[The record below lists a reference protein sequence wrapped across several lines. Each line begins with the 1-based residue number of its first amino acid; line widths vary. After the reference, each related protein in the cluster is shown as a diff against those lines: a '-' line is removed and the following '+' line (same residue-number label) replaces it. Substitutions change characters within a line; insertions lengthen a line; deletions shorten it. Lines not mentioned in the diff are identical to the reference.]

1 MALLAE
7 LVAINS
13 VSSEPVVGMVD
24 AIGNRLDRPGISLE
38 RLSTGEPGKL
48 NLVARAGP
56 EGAVG
61 EGLVLS
67 GHMDVVPPGV
77 GWSSDPFTL
86 TAQGDR
92 LVGRGT
98 ADMKG
103 FLALAVGR
111 MAALDPARLRAPVV
125 LLLTCDEETGTRGAR
140 HLVSTWNASNTLPA
154 AAIIGEP
161 TSLGV
166 VSAHKGHL
174 RLRCTF
180 TGVPA
185 HSGLPHLGRNAI
197 EPAGKA
203 IVALAELR
211 EALEDERLPAS
222 DRFPEVPFVV
232 LNIATVLGGT
242 AFNVVPGQCVLELGI
257 RTLPGGDSAALVER
271 IRECIGT
278 AVKQS
283 PFTLEVAG
291 ETPAMMTH
299 GDTPVHRWLADQ
311 RQQREVRSV
320 SFASDGGWLAQL
332 GLDCVLWGPGSID
345 VAHKPD
351 EYLPAA
357 EFVEAGQVLD
367 RAIAHFAG
375 KR

>member
-1 MALLAE
+1 MDVLAE
-7 LVAINS
+7 LIAINS

-24 AIGNRLDRPGISLE
+24 AICNRLDRPGMVLD
-38 RLSTGEPGKL
+38 RLPAGEPGKF
-48 NLVARAGP
+48 NLLARIGP
-56 EGAVG
+56 EIEGRD
-61 EGLVLS
+61 GLVLS
-67 GHMDVVPPGV
+67 GHMDVVPPGN

-86 TAQGDR
+86 TARGDH
-92 LVGRGT
+92 LAGRGA

-103 FLALAVGR
+103 FLALAVSR
-111 MAALDPARLRAPVV
+111 VAALDPARLRAPVV

-140 HLVSTWNASNTLPA
+140 HLVSTWDAARTLPA
-154 AAIIGEP
+154 ATIIGEP

-197 EPAGKA
+197 EPAGRA

-211 EALEDERLPAS
+211 ETLEDERPPAS
-222 DRFPEVPFVV
+222 ARFPEVPFVV
-232 LNIATVLGGT
+232 LNIATVGGGT
-242 AFNVVPGQCVLELGI
+242 AFNVVPGQCVLDLGI
-257 RTLPGGDSAALVER
+257 RTLPGSDPAALVER
-271 IRECIGT
+271 VRDCIAASVGQ
-278 AVKQS
+278 A
-283 PFTLEVAG
+283 PFTVAVMG
-291 ETPAMMTH
+291 ETPAMMTPS
-299 GDTPVHRWLADQ
+299 DTPIHQWLARRRGQ
-311 RQQREVRSV
+311 AEARSV
-320 SFASDGGWLAQL
+320 SFASDGGWLARL

-351 EYLPAA
+351 EFLPVE

-367 RAIAHFAG
+367 QAILHFAG
-375 KR
+375 AR